1 MTTESYTMALSFTVL
16 AGKPDSD
23 DNGYCENIKFI
34 DDAESYEA
42 AQKIISDNKLYTYP
56 ICRIEVTGFS
66 S

>member
-1 MTTESYTMALSFTVL
+1 MTLEFTVL
-16 AGKPDSD
+16 AGKPDD
-23 DNGYCENIKFI
+23 DDGRYCENIKYCNS
-34 DDAESYEA
+34 AESLEA

>member
-1 MTTESYTMALSFTVL
+1 MALEFTIL
-16 AGKPDSD
+16 AGKPD
-23 DNGYCENIKFI
+23 DNDGQYYENIKYCNS
-34 DDAESYEA
+34 AESLEA

>member
-1 MTTESYTMALSFTVL
+1 MALEFTVL
-16 AGKPDSD
+16 AGKPDD
-23 DNGYCENIKFI
+23 DDGRYCENIKFC
-34 DDAESYEA
+34 DSADSFEA